1 MITRFALKNNVL
13 TIAVLFVMVLG
24 GLSVFQ
30 AMPRDDMPP
39 FLIRNVNIVTS
50 YPGASPVR
58 VENLISDKI
67 EKVVQEI
74 PEVDYISSESR
85 TGISIVTVALKESE
99 FNLQPIFDRIRR
111 KVEEVESQLPE
122 GSQVTI
128 EDELGDVFGIILGVT
143 AQGYSFSEI
152 KDIADDIRNELI
164 KLPDAAKVEITGI
177 QEERIYI
184 EFDDARLSEL
194 GLTKEHVSD
203 IISKINIIIPGGE
216 LRAGDRRIIL
226 EPTGSFESVDDL
238 RQVIVS
244 IADNKLIRLGDV
256 TNITR
261 GYLTP
266 RNSIV
271 NINGVTGLAIGVNL
285 KKGGNII
292 LLGRQVDEK
301 LKELMESYPYGV
313 EIERVASQDAVVE
326 TSVNGFIMN
335 LIQAIVVV
343 LIVMLMFLGLRTGMV
358 VASLIPATMV
368 MTILIMSILGVGL
381 NKVTLAALIIALGML
396 VDNAIVM
403 SESIMVKM
411 EGGTKAFDAA
421 IESSRELVISLL
433 TSSLTTS
440 AAFMAFFL
448 AESVLGEIM
457 GNIFIVVTIALI
469 SSWILTLSLI
479 TLLCVSAIKVN
490 KKKGSEATK
499 PGLFDK
505 LSVYY
510 RRFLVFNLKH
520 PVLTISVVLIMF
532 VTSLFLM
539 KFIPFIF
546 MPKSDRAVVTLNLE
560 LPVGTAIEKT
570 ETMVQKV
577 EAYMKANLLSLTG
590 KTEGVVSW
598 SSYVGEGAPKY
609 DLGYTAPESSPNAAH
624 ILINTSSD
632 PANDLVIGLL
642 DEFIFNNFPDVVYSV
657 SRLISG
663 GGSADPIVIR
673 ISGDDETKLY
683 ELSEKIKIKLSSIAG
698 AKNISDDWGLKTKKL
713 VVDINQTNAQIAG
726 VSNQDIA
733 VSLQTV
739 LSGSQTGSYR
749 EDDKV
754 IPIMMRNDN
763 ADTLTIE
770 ELEGMNIYV
779 QNSGKSVPLK
789 QVAEIIVKWQPTK
802 ILRRDLTRT
811 LSVTSD
817 VQPGVTAS
825 EVMNQLS
832 PWLKNESQNWAQGYT
847 YEIGGD
853 AEGSSDAMGAIIKK
867 LPLSVLIII
876 LLLVA
881 QFNSIK
887 KPTII
892 LLTIPLGLIGVILG
906 LLITGSY
913 FGFMAFLGLISLAG
927 IVINNAIVLL
937 DRIEFEETENNK
949 QPQDSVVDAA
959 LQRFRPILLTTATTA
974 FGLIPLWIGGGL
986 LWEPMAIGI
995 IFGLLFATGLTLII
1009 VPVLYRVFFG
1019 ISYADYS

>member
-1 MITRFALKNNVL
+1 MITRFALKNNIL
-13 TIAVLFVMVLG
+13 TLAVLFVMVAG

-39 FLIRNVNIVTS
+39 FLIRNVSIVTS
-50 YPGASPVR
+50 YPGASPLR

-74 PEVDYISSESR
+74 PEVDYITSESR
-85 TGISIVTVALKESE
+85 TGISIVNVALKESE

-111 KVEEVESQLPE
+111 KVEGVENQLPD
-122 GSQVTI
+122 GSHVTVK
-128 EDELGDVFGIILGVT
+128 DELGDVFGIIVGVT
-143 AQGYSFSEI
+143 AQGYSFAEMR
-152 KDIADDIRNELI
+152 DIADDIRNELI

-194 GLTKEHVSD
+194 GLTKSRVAD
-203 IISKINIIIPGGE
+203 IISKTNIIIPGGE
-216 LRAGDRRIIL
+216 IRSGDRRIIL
-226 EPTGSFESVDDL
+226 EPTGSFESIGDL

-244 IADNKLIRLGDV
+244 SANNKIIRLGDV
-256 TNITR
+256 TRITR
-261 GYLTP
+261 GYITP
-266 RNSIV
+266 RDSIV
-271 NINGVTGLAIGVNL
+271 NINGITGLAIGVNL

-301 LKELMESYPYGV
+301 INELMEIYPYGV
-313 EIERVASQDAVVE
+313 EIERVASQDTVVE
-326 TSVNGFIMN
+326 TSVNDFVMN
-335 LIQAIVVV
+335 LVQAVVVV
-343 LIVMLMFLGLRTGMV
+343 LLVMLVFLGLRTGMV

-381 NKVTLAALIIALGML
+381 NKVTLASLIIALGML

-411 EGGTKAFDAA
+411 EDGIKALDAA
-421 IESSRELVISLL
+421 IESSKELMIPLL

-457 GNIFIVVTIALI
+457 GKIFVVVTISLV
-469 SSWILTLSLI
+469 SSWILTLTLI
-479 TLLCVSAIKVN
+479 TLLCVSAIKV
-490 KKKGSEATK
+490 KEKTTDKPTK

-505 LSVYY
+505 LSAYY
-510 RRFLVFNLKH
+510 RGFLVVNLKK
-520 PVLTISVVLIMF
+520 PLLTILVVLILF
-532 VTSLFLM
+532 TTSLYLM

-546 MPKSDRAVVTLNLE
+546 MPKSDRAVVTLNIE

-570 ETMVQKV
+570 EQMVRDV
-577 EAYMKANLLSLTG
+577 EAYMKADLLAVQG
-590 KTEGVVSW
+590 EREGIESW

-609 DLGYTAPESSPNAAH
+609 DLGYMAPESSPNAAH

-632 PANDLVIGLL
+632 AANDLVIAPL
-642 DEFIFNNFPDVVYSV
+642 DAFIFNNYPDAIYSV

-663 GGSADPIVIR
+663 GGSANPIAVR
-673 ISGDDETKLY
+673 ISGDDEVTLY
-683 ELSEKIKIKLSSIAG
+683 ELSEKIKLKLASFAG
-698 AKNISDDWGLKTKKL
+698 AKNISDNWGMKTKKI
-713 VVDINQTNAQIAG
+713 VVDINQTNAQMAG

-749 EDDKV
+749 DGDNV
-754 IPIMMRNDN
+754 IPIMMRNDKAN
-763 ADTLTIE
+763 TLTIE

-779 QNSGKSVPLK
+779 QGSGKSVPLK
-789 QVAEIIVKWQPTK
+789 QVAKIAVKWQPTK

-817 VQPGVTAS
+817 VKTGYTARD
-825 EVMNQLS
+825 VMNQLS
-832 PWLKNESQNWAQGYT
+832 PWLKRESQNWPQGVT
-847 YEIGGD
+847 YALGGD
-853 AEGSSDAMGAIIKK
+853 AEGSSDAMGAVADK
-867 LPLSVLIII
+867 LPLSLFIII
-876 LLLVA
+876 LLLIA

-892 LLTIPLGLIGVILG
+892 LLTIPLGLIGVVLG
-906 LLITGSY
+906 LLVTGSY

-937 DRIEFEETENNK
+937 DRIEIEETENQK
-949 QPQDSVVDAA
+949 SPQDSVVDAA

-995 IFGLLFATGLTLII
+995 IFGLLFATVLTLII
-1009 VPVLYRVFFG
+1009 VPVLYRIFFG
-1019 ISYADYS
+1019 VSYADYS